1 MKMNKKVLFK
11 VFVPFILVG
20 LISGIGASVFGAGNK
35 TIELWVGQ
43 PQAKVNGV
51 TKWIDETNHK
61 VVPIIYQDRT
71 MLPARFIAENLDC
84 NVDWN
89 AKERKAT
96 VKQSESGELSGTITE
111 AGSTS
116 VLPLAEQFALAFMKK
131 YPKVKITYTG
141 GGSGAGIK
149 QCADGTVNIGASSR
163 EIKMDEADL
172 IPYPVARDGV
182 AIVVNNSNS
191 ASNLTI
197 EQIAKIFAG
206 EITNWSQIGGKAGAI
221 TIYSREEGSGTR
233 DCFEEKVMKAYGKN
247 ISPRAITKKSN
258 GEMQMSVQ
266 GDQSGIAYVSLGYIE
281 GLKALNVNGKKCSVE
296 TCRSGEYPIVRRLF
310 FLTKGIPN
318 SLLNAF
324 LDFCRSSEGQNI
336 VQKEGYVTL
345 VK

>member
-1 MKMNKKVLFK
+1 MKRKIFAKVL
-11 VFVPFILVG
+11 VPFVLIG
-20 LISGIGASVFGAGNK
+20 LIVGIGVSVFSAGNK
-35 TIELWVGQ
+35 TIELWIGK

-51 TKWIDETNHK
+51 TKWIDESNHK
-61 VVPIIYQDRT
+61 VVPIIYEDRT
-71 MLPARFIAENLDC
+71 MLPARFISENLDC
-84 NVDWN
+84 KVDWN

-96 VKQSESGELSGTITE
+96 ITKGEEASELSGTIRE

-131 YPKVKITYTG
+131 HPKVKITYTG
-141 GGSGAGIK
+141 GGSGAGVK
-149 QCADGTVNIGASSR
+149 QCADGTVDIGAASR
-163 EIKMDEADL
+163 EVNMNETDL
-172 IPYPVARDGV
+172 IPYPIARDGV

-191 ASNLTI
+191 VSNLTI

-206 EITNWSQIGGKAGAI
+206 EITNWSEVGGKSQAI

-233 DCFEEKVMKAYGKN
+233 DCFEEKVMKVYGKK

-266 GDQSGIAYVSLGYIE
+266 GDTSGIAYVSLGYIE
-281 GLKALNVNGKKCSVE
+281 GIKALNVNGKKCSVE
-296 TCRSGEYPIVRRLF
+296 TCRSGEYPIVRRLL
-310 FLTKGIPN
+310 FLTKGLPN
-318 SLLNAF
+318 PLVAAF
-324 LDFCRSSEGQNI
+324 LDFCRSVEGQNI